1 MPKKQKQEPKAK
13 EKQAKDTVIEDEKTR
28 TERLKKILIQKREA
42 IVKEAQSEIKKF
54 KSGEKRQLVEAVMD
68 DGDMSVVDLS
78 EDISLRQLSSHREV
92 LLKID
97 AAIRKLNENTYGVC
111 EDCGDEINEERL
123 KILPFAIYCRDCQEK
138 MEFIEKIKREEG

>member
-138 MEFIEKIKREEG
+138 MEFIEKIKREGG